1 MPDVSLN
8 GIEFTIKGSS
18 DAASDSV
25 KKLTQ
30 ELTALKTALGKSA
43 GINGFTNQIKKLE
56 NINTTM
62 LSLTGTILKEISQLD
77 FSNIQQAASGIKNIA
92 SAAKQV
98 AGIKDVAPKTEPI
111 QQATHSLKEFFS
123 AQRLTGEGSN
133 KFLYGLDS
141 MRVGLLGLLG
151 GVGKVSDGLL
161 KVGVAGANAAR
172 KLIGFSLKNVL
183 KNTVGFVKHLG
194 GVISSFKRILMY
206 RLIRSAIKE
215 IGQAFNE
222 GIKNLYGW
230 STLVGGKFA
239 TSMNQISTSLLY
251 FKNSLGAAVAP
262 IVNALAPAI
271 DFLIDKIVALINIIN
286 QLFAKLTGASSWTAA
301 KKKATE
307 YGDAVSGAGGA
318 AKEALKYLAP
328 FDELNRLPDENKGG
342 GGGGNSEDYS
352 GMFEEMTQF
361 NEGISDFAEN
371 VRTAIENGNW
381 SGLGTYLGAKF
392 NQLIDD
398 IDWSGIGAKVGEKI
412 NAWFTT
418 EFFTLKTV
426 NFQNI
431 GKSIAELLTGDDGI
445 GGALRQIDFTNL
457 GGIVAEKTM
466 ILPEI
471 IVGAINQLDF
481 GVVGESLGDIIKG
494 FFNDMADQIN
504 KIDWGTTMSNLV
516 TGIVDFI
523 KGLDINGIVE
533 SILKLTGSIIGAVIE
548 GIGPLLVDLADTLT
562 SPDTWTLVTAWL
574 ADLPAKMKQ
583 AGISAINALGDPI
596 IDGLNSLIE
605 KINSSGLAKA
615 LGIEVEPIEF
625 KLIPDIPKE
634 ELTKNYDKAK
644 AEIEAQSKQ
653 KPSSLSANAN
663 IVSAKDDIPAK
674 DKQIEATADY
684 RHWAIKGAV
693 DPAMSSKAYK
703 DWTTW
708 NSTLDYRHWAIKGT
722 VDPKASSNAYKDWT
736 TWDSVLNYNKWAI
749 KGTVNPK
756 GSSDVY
762 KGWTTWDSTANF
774 NKQKNSL
781 GTPSIDSIANL
792 IDYTLAR
799 AIQNGANQLVVSAVA
814 SIVST
819 VTGGGKASGGAYYGG
834 SWHSIP
840 QYASGGR
847 PHGTMFWAG
856 EAGPEVVGHVG
867 GRTEVLNQSQLAATM
882 YASVSAA
889 LSGLRFAMT
898 APAAPDGGMG
908 GSDDALYNAFVRALE
923 SADFAVDN
931 TINMDGDTV
940 YRGVVRRNQQR
951 RRQLGYNPMLT

>member
-30 ELTALKTALGKSA
+30 DLTALKDALGKSA
-43 GINGFTNQIKKLE
+43 GVSGFTNQIKKLE
-56 NINTTM
+56 NINTMM
-62 LSLTGTILKEISQLD
+62 LSVTGTILKEISKID
-77 FSNIQQAASGIKNIA
+77 FSNLQQAASGIKNIA
-92 SAAKQV
+92 SAAKVV
-98 AGIKDVAPKTEPI
+98 AGIKDVVPKTEPI
-111 QQATHSLKEFFS
+111 QQATHSLREFFT

-151 GVGKVSDGLL
+151 GVGKVSGGLL

-172 KLIGFSLKNVL
+172 KLIGFPPKNVL

-206 RLIRSAIKE
+206 RLIRTAIKE
-215 IGQAFNE
+215 IGQAFGE

-239 TSMNQISTSLLY
+239 VSMNQISTSLLY

-271 DFLIDKIVALINIIN
+271 DFLIDKIVALINVIN

-342 GGGGNSEDYS
+342 GGSSNAEDYS

-361 NEGISDFAEN
+361 SEGISDFAEN

-457 GGIVAEKTM
+457 GGIIAEKTM
-466 ILPEI
+466 IRPEI
-471 IVGAINQLDF
+471 IAGAINQLDF
-481 GVVGESLGDIIKG
+481 GVVGESLGNIVKG
-494 FFNDMADQIN
+494 FYNDMADQIN

-523 KGLDINGIVE
+523 KGLDISGIVE

-653 KPSSLSANAN
+653 KPTNFNSTAVFTKSKNGSNWDSSYTTWSSTANWNKWQVYGSTSDSKVKSFTTWGSTAN
-663 IVSAKDDIPAK
+663 WNNWQVYGSKSGSKVS
-674 DKQIEATADY
+674 
-684 RHWAIKGAV
+684 
-693 DPAMSSKAYK
+693 SF
-703 DWTTW
+703 TTW
-708 NSTLDYRHWAIKGT
+708 NST
-722 VDPKASSNAYKDWT
+722 
-736 TWDSVLNYNKWAI
+736 
-749 KGTVNPK
+749 
-756 GSSDVY
+756 
-762 KGWTTWDSTANF
+762 ANF
-774 NKQKNSL
+774 ISKNIDPSL
-781 GTPSIDSIANL
+781 TDTKGRMIIDATAEVIHATVSDTAKSIV
-792 IDYTLAR
+792 
-799 AIQNGANQLVVSAVA
+799 NGALSFQ
-814 SIVST
+814 
-819 VTGGGKASGGAYYGG
+819 KASGGAYYGG

>member
-30 ELTALKTALGKSA
+30 DLTALKDALGKSA
-43 GINGFTNQIKKLE
+43 GVIGFTNQIKKLE
-56 NINTTM
+56 NINTMM
-62 LSLTGTILKEISQLD
+62 LSVTGTILKEISRLD

-92 SAAKQV
+92 SAAKEV
-98 AGIKDVAPKTEPI
+98 SGIKDVIPKTEPI
-111 QQATHSLKEFFS
+111 QKATHSLKEFFT
-123 AQRLTGEGSN
+123 AQRMTGDGSN

-141 MRVGLLGLLG
+141 MRAGLLGLLG
-151 GVGKVSDGLL
+151 GAGKAAGGLL
-161 KVGVAGANAAR
+161 KVGGSAVKAAS
-172 KLIGFSLKNVL
+172 KLVSFPPKQSIKNIA
-183 KNTVGFVKHLG
+183 GFVKQLG

-251 FKNSLGAAVAP
+251 FKNSLAAAVAP

-342 GGGGNSEDYS
+342 GGGGSSEDYS

-381 SGLGTYLGAKF
+381 SGLGVYLGAKL
-392 NQLIDD
+392 NQMIEEV
-398 IDWSGIGAKVGEKI
+398 DWSGIGANIGEKI

-418 EFFTLKTV
+418 EFFTLKTI

-431 GKSIAELLTGDDGI
+431 GASIAELLTGDNGI
-445 GGALRQIDFTNL
+445 GGALRQIDFSNI
-457 GGIVAEKTM
+457 GGIIAEKTM
-466 ILPEI
+466 IIPEL

-481 GVVGESLGDIIKG
+481 GVVGDSLGDFVKG
-494 FFNDMADQIN
+494 FMNDLADQIN

-516 TGIVDFI
+516 SGLISFI
-523 KGLDINGIVE
+523 EGLDISGILE
-533 SILKLTGSIIGAVIE
+533 SILRLTGSIIGGVIE

-562 SPDTWTLVTAWL
+562 SPDTWKLVTAWL

-615 LGIEVEPIEF
+615 LGIEIEPIEF

-634 ELTKNYDKAK
+634 ELNKNYDKAK

-653 KPSSLSANAN
+653 KPTEINSLANFTRT
-663 IVSAKDDIPAK
+663 KDSNLTWDQCTIN
-674 DKQIEATADY
+674 
-684 RHWAIKGAV
+684 
-693 DPAMSSKAYK
+693 SKANFTRTK
-703 DWTTW
+703 I
-708 NSTLDYRHWAIKGT
+708 SGL
-722 VDPKASSNAYKDWT
+722 
-736 TWDSVLNYNKWAI
+736 TWDQCTINSR
-749 KGTVNPK
+749 
-756 GSSDVY
+756 
-762 KGWTTWDSTANF
+762 ANF
-774 NKQKNSL
+774 TRTRTSDLSWAQCTIGSKANFTRSENSL
-781 GTPSIDSIANL
+781 GVPSIAAEAKFSS
-792 IDYTLAR
+792 YSVAR
-799 AIQNGANQLVVSAVA
+799 AISNGANQIVVSAVA
-814 SIVST
+814 SIVGT
-819 VTGGGKASGGAYYGG
+819 TGTGKALGGAYYGG

-840 QYASGGR
+840 QYARGGR

-898 APAAPDGGMG
+898 APAAPDGSMG

>member
-30 ELTALKTALGKSA
+30 DLTALKDALGKSA
-43 GINGFTNQIKKLE
+43 GVSGFTSQIKKLE
-56 NINTTM
+56 NINTVM
-62 LSLTGTILKEISQLD
+62 LSTTGTILKEISKLD

-92 SAAKQV
+92 SAAKVV

-111 QQATHSLKEFFS
+111 QQATHSLMDFFN

-151 GVGKVSDGLL
+151 GVGKVSGGLL

-172 KLIGFSLKNVL
+172 KLIGFPPQNVI

-194 GVISSFKRILMY
+194 QVASSFKRVLGY
-206 RLIRSAIKE
+206 RLIRTVIKE
-215 IGQAFNE
+215 IGQAFGE

-239 TSMNQISTSLLY
+239 VSMNQISTSLLY

-271 DFLIDKIVALINIIN
+271 DFLIDKIVALINVIN
-286 QLFAKLTGASSWTAA
+286 QLFARLTGASSWTAA

-307 YGDAVSGAGGA
+307 YGEAVGGAGSA

-342 GGGGNSEDYS
+342 GGGGNAEDYS

-398 IDWSGIGAKVGEKI
+398 IDWSGIGAKVGERI

-418 EFFTLKTV
+418 EFFTLKTI

-516 TGIVDFI
+516 TGIIDFI
-523 KGLDINGIVE
+523 KGLDIGGIVE
-533 SILKLTGSIIGAVIE
+533 SVLKLTGSIIGAVIE

-562 SPDTWTLVTAWL
+562 SPDTWKLVTAWL

-634 ELTKNYDKAK
+634 ELTKNYSAAK
-644 AEIEAQSKQ
+644 AEIEAQSK
-653 KPSSLSANAN
+653 ANPTNIDSMAN
-663 IVSAKDDIPAK
+663 YVD
-674 DKQIEATADY
+674 
-684 RHWAIKGAV
+684 WGIKGTAH
-693 DPAMSSKAYK
+693 PASSSAAYK
-703 DWTTW
+703 NWTTW
-708 NSTLDYRHWAIKGT
+708 GSTANWNSYQVYGSTSES
-722 VDPKASSNAYKDWT
+722 KAKQFT
-736 TWDSVLNYNKWAI
+736 TWSSTANWNRYQVY
-749 KGTVNPK
+749 
-756 GSSDVY
+756 GSTSAE
-762 KGWTTWDSTANF
+762 KQKSFTTWSSTANF
-774 NKQKNSL
+774 TKQTNSL
-781 GTPSIDSIANL
+781 GTPSIDTVANL
-792 IDYTLAR
+792 IKYTLAGQISDGIGR
-799 AIQNGANQLVVSAVA
+799 LLVNAVA
-814 SIVST
+814 NIVNT
-819 VTGGGKASGGAYYGG
+819 VGGGSGKASGGSYYSGT
-834 SWHSIP
+834 WHNIP

-847 PHGTMFWAG
+847 PHGTVFWAG

-882 YASVSAA
+882 YASVRSALA
-889 LSGLRFAMT
+889 GLRLTMT